1 MRRINIKIDDK
12 IDTKSFLDVDELEQY
27 LYDDLG
33 FRWDP
38 KTIADKIWNL
48 NVGSRFDWD
57 GYRFSINSKRRVA
70 NQMYDGSTI
79 GAKNDNN

>member
-12 IDTKSFLDVDELEQY
+12 IDTKSFLD
-27 LYDDLG
+27 
-33 FRWDP
+33 
-38 KTIADKIWNL
+38 L
-48 NVGSRFDWD
+48 NVGSRLDWD